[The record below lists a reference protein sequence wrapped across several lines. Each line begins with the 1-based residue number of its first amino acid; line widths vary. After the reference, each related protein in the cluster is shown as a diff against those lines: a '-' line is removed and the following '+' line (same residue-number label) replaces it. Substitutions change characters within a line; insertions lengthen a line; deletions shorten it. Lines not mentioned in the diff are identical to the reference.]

1 MAKDGWDLP
10 TGDLMKGKKGV
21 IIGVANHDSIAW
33 GIASQ
38 LAAQGAEMAFFHL
51 PGMERRVQPLAE
63 SIGVTTV
70 VPVDVTQD
78 DQMDAAF
85 AAIEKAFGTIDFFVH
100 AIAYAS
106 RY

>member
-38 LAAQGAEMAFFHL
+38 LA
-51 PGMERRVQPLAE
+51 
-63 SIGVTTV
+63 
-70 VPVDVTQD
+70 
-78 DQMDAAF
+78 
-85 AAIEKAFGTIDFFVH
+85 
-100 AIAYAS
+100 
-106 RY
+106 